1 MTFTGM
7 LDLIKNLQ
15 EIAAQADRERLSLW
29 YPQFVAEFPEA
40 AAVID
45 ECTARHDPQEAIKLL
60 RQKIAMFDVA
70 LTIMPLR
77 WQVDV
82 TNALT
87 FLHKTLR
94 ERKLNEQYQLRA

>member
-1 MTFTGM
+1 MTFLGM
-7 LDLIKNLQ
+7 IELIKNLQ

-29 YPQFVAEFPEA
+29 YPQFIAEFPEA
-40 AAVID
+40 AKVID
-45 ECTARHDPQEAIKLL
+45 ECVTQHDPGKAIQLL
-60 RQKIAMFDVA
+60 RQQINMFDVA

-87 FLHKTLR
+87 FLHTVLR
-94 ERKLNEQYQLRA
+94 ERKLQDAKQLRS